1 MIKGNVDGIKDFILK
16 ELDSIYDITVTKNR
30 VIEPEIIALIASI
43 SGRINREINVA
54 IDRRGNIVE
63 ISIGDSSSVQLPLLN
78 VQEKRLSGIR
88 VIHTHPNGNPNLSSI
103 DISALTKLKL
113 DCIAAIGVVEE
124 KITGVVWDFVM

>member
-43 SGRINREINVA
+43 SSRINREINVA

-78 VQEKRLSGIR
+78 VQ
-88 VIHTHPNGNPNLSSI
+88 
-103 DISALTKLKL
+103 
-113 DCIAAIGVVEE
+113 
-124 KITGVVWDFVM
+124 